1 MERARWLAELSMAL
15 NEARRLAKELG
26 AGEARVEAV
35 ELCARIEAV
44 RREVES
50 LRFRQISQS
59 DAQLGPEWI
68 KSPPWQQRIDAAWR
82 LQTPTGSSPPPE
94 NGSR

>member
-1 MERARWLAELSMAL
+1 MVSLSNEGLALERARWLAELSAAL
-15 NEARRLAKELG
+15 NEARRLARELG
-26 AGEARVEAV
+26 GAEARMEAV

-50 LRFRQISQS
+50 LRFRQISQA

-68 KSPPWQQRIDAAWR
+68 KSPWQQRFGAA
-82 LQTPTGSSPPPE
+82 
-94 NGSR
+94 

>member
-1 MERARWLAELSMAL
+1 MVSLSSEASTAERARWLAELSTAL
-15 NEARRLAKELG
+15 EEARRLAKELG
-26 AGEARVEAV
+26 GTDARMEAV

-50 LRFRQISQS
+50 LRFRRISPT

-68 KSPPWQQRIDAAWR
+68 KSPPWQRHFDAA
-82 LQTPTGSSPPPE
+82 
-94 NGSR
+94 

>member
-1 MERARWLAELSMAL
+1 VERGRWLAELSTAL
-15 NEARRLAKELG
+15 EEARRLAKELSG
-26 AGEARVEAV
+26 PEARMEAV

-50 LRFRQISQS
+50 LRFRRISHA

-68 KSPPWQQRIDAAWR
+68 KSPPWQQRIDAA
-82 LQTPTGSSPPPE
+82 
-94 NGSR
+94 

>member
-1 MERARWLAELSMAL
+1 VKRARWLAELSSTL

-26 AGEARVEAV
+26 AAEARMEAV
-35 ELCARIEAV
+35 ELCGRIEVV

-50 LRFRQISQS
+50 LRFRQISRA

-68 KSPPWQQRIDAAWR
+68 KSPPWQQRIDAA
-82 LQTPTGSSPPPE
+82 
-94 NGSR
+94 